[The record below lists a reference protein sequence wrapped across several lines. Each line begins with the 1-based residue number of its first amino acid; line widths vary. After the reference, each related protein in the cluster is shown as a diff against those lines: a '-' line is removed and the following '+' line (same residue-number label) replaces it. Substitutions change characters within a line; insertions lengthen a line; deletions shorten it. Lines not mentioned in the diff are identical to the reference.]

1 MSTTAAQSAI
11 ELGEGRAAEMP
22 SEARN
27 QECPA
32 GDVNVGSAERL
43 ASVLGGGTL
52 AVLGLSRWSLGGLG
66 LAAIGAGLVYRGATG
81 HCGTYELL
89 GRNTAATGDGRAL
102 ATPIEFQRSITI
114 DRPIEDLYRLW
125 RDFSN
130 LPKFMKNLESV
141 EVLDGNRSHW
151 VAKGP
156 GDRRVEWDAEVTS
169 ERENERVSWRSLEGS
184 EVATSGS
191 VEFRRAPGNRGTE
204 IRVDLKYNPP
214 GGMIGAA
221 IAWLTGKSAGQQ
233 VQEDLHRL
241 KAHLETG
248 AAPTI
253 GRQPRGH
260 CSGA

>member
-1 MSTTAAQSAI
+1 MSTTAAHSTTAFEECRTSPQQHDGAGAVQFP
-11 ELGEGRAAEMP
+11 EL
-22 SEARN
+22 
-27 QECPA
+27 
-32 GDVNVGSAERL
+32 DVNFGSTERL
-43 ASVLGGGTL
+43 ASLIGGGTL

-89 GRNTAATGDGRAL
+89 GVSTAEPNDRTL
-102 ATPIEFQRSITI
+102 SKPIEFQRSITI
-114 DRPIEDLYRLW
+114 DRPVEELYRLW

-130 LPKFMKNLESV
+130 LPKFMKNLEKV
-141 EVLDGNRSHW
+141 EVIDGKRSHW

-191 VEFRRAPGNRGTE
+191 VEFRRAPDNRGTE
-204 IRVDLKYNPP
+204 VRVHLKYNPP
-214 GGMIGAA
+214 AGLLGAVV
-221 IAWLTGKSAGQQ
+221 AWLSGKSAGQQ

-241 KAHLETG
+241 KALLEEGTTLTSEG
-248 AAPTI
+248 QSS
-253 GRQPRGH
+253 GS
-260 CSGA
+260 CSRI